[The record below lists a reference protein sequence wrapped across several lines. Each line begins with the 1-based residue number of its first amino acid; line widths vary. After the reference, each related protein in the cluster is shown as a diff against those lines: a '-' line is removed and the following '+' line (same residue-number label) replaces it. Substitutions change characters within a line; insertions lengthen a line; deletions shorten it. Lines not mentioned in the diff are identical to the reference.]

1 MEQNALLQG
10 LTNVGVTYVG
20 FCGMFEYFVVVCGH
34 LISIKSLLV
43 LVTGFLT
50 FINNLCSF
58 FFISSWAIGGLPR
71 TPDPAEAVHW
81 KI

>member
-20 FCGMFEYFVVVCGH
+20 FCGMFECFVVVCGH

-58 FFISSWAIGGLPR
+58 FFIS
-71 TPDPAEAVHW
+71 
-81 KI
+81 

>member
-1 MEQNALLQG
+1 MLCYCSKRTILEPNTLMQG

-20 FCGMFEYFVVVCGH
+20 LCGMFEYFVVVCGP

-58 FFISSWAIGGLPR
+58 FFTS
-71 TPDPAEAVHW
+71 
-81 KI
+81 